1 MRKAMKKPS
10 RKDKSATRAALRVAA
25 YCRVSTEHEEQASSL
40 DLQEQVYSQ
49 RIQATKGWRL
59 VNVYKEYASGMRSDN
74 RDEFLRMMQ
83 DCRKNK
89 IDLILTKS
97 FSRFGRNTLD
107 MLKVLRELRELG
119 IDVYF
124 EKENLW
130 LHEERMETMMTVYCA
145 FAQHE
150 SENMS
155 KNIRMGIR
163 YGFQKGTSGYANFT
177 CYGYSLGENG
187 SLTIQEQEADV
198 VKQVF
203 AMRSQGQSLGNI
215 SDWLSEHNIPSP
227 TGRERW
233 SRETISKLLRNE
245 KYTGDV
251 LLQKT
256 FVKDLFSG
264 KQVKNIGQEQKVL
277 ICNHHPGIISRE
289 LFAKVSPHIA
299 DEIYPPLSLS

>member
-1 MRKAMKKPS
+1 MRKAMKSLS
-10 RKDKSATRAALRVAA
+10 RKDKSVTRSELRVAA
-25 YCRVSTEHEEQASSL
+25 YCRVSTEYEEQTSSL
-40 DLQEQVYSQ
+40 DLQEKVYRQ
-49 RIQATKGWRL
+49 RIQATKGWSL
-59 VNVYKEYASGMRSDN
+59 VEVYKECASGIRSDD
-74 RDEFLRMMQ
+74 REEFLRMMK

-89 IDLILTKS
+89 IDLIQTKS

-107 MLKVLRELRELG
+107 MLKALRELRELG

-130 LHEERMETMMTVYCA
+130 LHEERMETVVTVYCA

-150 SENMS
+150 SESMS

-177 CYGYSLGENG
+177 CYGYKLGEHGN
-187 SLTIQEQEADV
+187 LTVDEQEADV

-203 AMRSQGQSLGNI
+203 ALRVQGQSLGNI
-215 SDWLSEHNIPSP
+215 SDWLFEHNVLSP

-277 ICNHHPGIISRE
+277 ICDHHPGIISRE
-289 LFAKVSPHIA
+289 VFAKVSPDIA
-299 DEIYPPLSLS
+299 KEIYLELSLL